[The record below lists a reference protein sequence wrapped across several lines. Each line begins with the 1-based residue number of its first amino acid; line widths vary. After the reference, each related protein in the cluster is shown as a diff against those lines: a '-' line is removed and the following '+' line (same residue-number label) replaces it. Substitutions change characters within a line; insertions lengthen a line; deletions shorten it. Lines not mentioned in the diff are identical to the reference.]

1 MPSKRDE
8 SFRQILCRGASGI
21 PRLLEMEQVAEG
33 EWRSADAE
41 MRMKIDV
48 TGKEVSRINFVDGR
62 RIPF

>member
-1 MPSKRDE
+1 M
-8 SFRQILCRGASGI
+8 GI

>member
-1 MPSKRDE
+1 M
-8 SFRQILCRGASGI
+8 
-21 PRLLEMEQVAEG
+21 AEE

-41 MRMKIDV
+41 MCMKIDV